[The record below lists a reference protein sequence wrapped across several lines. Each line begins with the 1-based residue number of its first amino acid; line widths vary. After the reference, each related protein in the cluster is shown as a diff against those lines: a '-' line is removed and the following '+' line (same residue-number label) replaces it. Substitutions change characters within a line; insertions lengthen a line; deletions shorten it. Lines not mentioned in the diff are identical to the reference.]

1 MSIDARVDR
10 VELYPD
16 GSGKLYLKDR
26 PAIRS
31 GSTPGIAG
39 QAVLF
44 FDKAPE
50 DVGSLEGKDI
60 WGSDNIIM
68 LGEQRIARRD
78 GYTGIVFEVDRL
90 VVDLSESTWEKI
102 HGFQKSFRGYM

>member
-10 VELYPD
+10 VEVYSD
-16 GSGKLYLKDR
+16 GSGKLYLRDR
-26 PAIRS
+26 PAVRP

-44 FDKAPE
+44 FEKAPE

-78 GYTGIVFEVDRL
+78 GYTGIVFVVDRL
-90 VVDLSESTWEKI
+90 VVSPSESTWEI
-102 HGFQKSFRGYM
+102 VE

>member
-10 VELYPD
+10 VEVYPD
-16 GSGKLYLKDR
+16 GSGKLYLRDR

-50 DVGSLEGKDI
+50 DVGSLEGRDI

-78 GYTGIVFEVDRL
+78 GYTGIAFEVDSIASSL
-90 VVDLSESTWEKI
+90 HTS
-102 HGFQKSFRGYM
+102 

>member
-10 VELYPD
+10 VEVYSD
-16 GSGKLYLKDR
+16 GSGKLILKDR
-26 PAIRS
+26 PAIRF

-60 WGSDNIIM
+60 WGGDSFIM

-78 GYTGIVFEVDRL
+78 GYTGIVFEVDR
-90 VVDLSESTWEKI
+90 VETRK
-102 HGFQKSFRGYM
+102 

>member
-10 VELYPD
+10 VEVFPD
-16 GSGKLYLKDR
+16 GSGKLYLGDR
-26 PAIRS
+26 PAIRP

-44 FDKAPE
+44 FEKAPE

-90 VVDLSESTWEKI
+90 VVSPSESTWEKI
-102 HGFQKSFRGYM
+102 HGFQKSF

>member
-10 VELYPD
+10 VEVFPD
-16 GSGKLYLKDR
+16 GSGKLYLRDR
-26 PAIRS
+26 PTVRS
-31 GSTPGIAG
+31 GSTLGIAG
-39 QAVLF
+39 QDLLS

-60 WGSDNIIM
+60 WGSDNLIM

-78 GYTGIVFEVDRL
+78 GYTGIVFEVDSIASSL
-90 VVDLSESTWEKI
+90 PTS
-102 HGFQKSFRGYM
+102 

>member
-10 VELYPD
+10 VEVFPD
-16 GSGKLYLKDR
+16 GSGKLFLKDR
-26 PAIRS
+26 PAIRF
-31 GSTPGIAG
+31 GSTAGIAG

-60 WGSDNIIM
+60 WGSSNIIM
-68 LGEQRIARRD
+68 LGERRIAERD
-78 GYTGIVFEVDRL
+78 GYTGIVFVVDRL
-90 VVDLSESTWEKI
+90 VVGPSEST
-102 HGFQKSFRGYM
+102 

>member
-10 VELYPD
+10 VEVFPD
-16 GSGKLYLKDR
+16 GSGKLYLRDR
-26 PAIRS
+26 PAVRP
-31 GSTPGIAG
+31 GGTAGIAG

-50 DVGSLEGKDI
+50 DVGFIEGRDI

-78 GYTGIVFEVDRL
+78 GYTGIVFEVDSIASSLRT
-90 VVDLSESTWEKI
+90 S
-102 HGFQKSFRGYM
+102 